1 MSLPSRSMGFGST
14 GWAFCSAAGTSS
26 PQSGLLPTARG
37 TGQVSSRS
45 FAPSSCSSCS
55 CGFFQ
60 GFLASTASGSVSPV
74 RSSSRSLSFSSQGS
88 YQGGDFHFPQG
99 HPCRLMTI
107 HRAHRY
113 LLPCWQ
119 LCLSGVSAHRQKD
132 AEVPPFWESL
142 RIFSVSFGVA
152 FCFLASAF
160 SFASSFCLALALFAL
175 YHLVQALCAASAM
188 DLT

>member
-1 MSLPSRSMGFGST
+1 MSLPSRSMGFSST
-14 GWAFCSAAGTSS
+14 DLAFCSAAGTSS
-26 PQSGLLPTARG
+26 PQSGSQPAARDTGRGSLP
-37 TGQVSSRS
+37 S
-45 FAPSSCSSCS
+45 FAPSSCFFCS
-55 CGFFQ
+55 CGLLPW
-60 GFLASTASGSVSPV
+60 FLGLDGIWLSVPCAELFTLPV
-74 RSSSRSLSFSSQGS
+74 FLFSLQGS

-113 LLPCWQ
+113 LLPCLQ

-160 SFASSFCLALALFAL
+160 SFASSFCLTLALFAL
-175 YHLVQALCAASAM
+175 CHLFRRCAQHPPW
-188 DLT
+188 T